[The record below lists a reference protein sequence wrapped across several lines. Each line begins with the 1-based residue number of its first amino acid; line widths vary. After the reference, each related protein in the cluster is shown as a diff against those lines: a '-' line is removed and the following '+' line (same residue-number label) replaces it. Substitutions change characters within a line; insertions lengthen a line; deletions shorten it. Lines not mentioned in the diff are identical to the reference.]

1 MPPSAAQPQP
11 PWAMVRWTKSR
22 KRARAVHTTAPL
34 PLDAPPIIPACSS
47 DAEQDL
53 ERQGVCRVQ
62 ASCSA
67 PRVRSHVERDEELH
81 VPCAL
86 VPLDM
91 TPHVAMLVYE
101 LACMRRAAWEQR
113 YAFLLD
119 AQGSSDEAPEEM
131 LEEEEQSPIQSHLPG
146 LVVSLCQCARSGV
159 CASSRVHLPRMN
171 RPMQTRRVG
180 VTSPLQE
187 FGLRVRH
194 APFKLQWLPP
204 ALLEAACAEIKSLCV
219 DDDIVRQN
227 GLNGPW
233 VRLCET
239 EHPSCSRVRMSLCQ
253 DGYLSLYP
261 NSTNQQPGTEC
272 SRHMTPVLFKLIAC
286 LAACFQDDMPAAF
299 RGMVPDLLSVQYFR
313 GRANMGW
320 HTDSRPD
327 SRRQDQVVAQQPGS
341 PVLSVNLFDDFL
353 FCTVPI
359 QDGDSVDKKM
369 QLRHSE
375 EQAILLKHGDAMMW
389 PHADDISHKHRVVP
403 PPGKHIEL
411 RVSVVC
417 RFSNDAV
424 SKRRFAPEFP
434 YRVMEGPPHA

>member
-1 MPPSAAQPQP
+1 
-11 PWAMVRWTKSR
+11 
-22 KRARAVHTTAPL
+22 
-34 PLDAPPIIPACSS
+34 
-47 DAEQDL
+47 
-53 ERQGVCRVQ
+53 
-62 ASCSA
+62 
-67 PRVRSHVERDEELH
+67 
-81 VPCAL
+81 
-86 VPLDM
+86 
-91 TPHVAMLVYE
+91 
-101 LACMRRAAWEQR
+101 
-113 YAFLLD
+113 
-119 AQGSSDEAPEEM
+119 
-131 LEEEEQSPIQSHLPG
+131 
-146 LVVSLCQCARSGV
+146 
-159 CASSRVHLPRMN
+159 
-171 RPMQTRRVG
+171 MQTRRVG

-204 ALLEAACAEIKSLCV
+204 ALLEAACAEIKSLRV
-219 DDDIVRQN
+219 DDDIVRKN
-227 GLNGPW
+227 GLNGPF

-253 DGYLSLYP
+253 DGYLNFYP
-261 NSTNQQPGTEC
+261 NGGYWKPGTEC
-272 SRHMTPVLFKLIAC
+272 SRHMTPVLFKVIAC

-299 RGMVPDLLSVQYFR
+299 RGMVPDLLSVQYYR

-327 SRRQDQVVAQQPGS
+327 PRRQDQLVAQQPGS

-389 PHADDISHKHRVVP
+389 PHEDDISHKHRVVP

-411 RVSVVC
+411 RVSLVA
-417 RFSNDAV
+417 RFSNNAV
-424 SKRRFAPEFP
+424 SGRRFAPEFP
-434 YRVMEGPPHA
+434 YRVMEGPPHT